1 MAKLYFP
8 KVGQTRLEGIR
19 EMARDQGVRGL
30 WFATMAKL
38 GYRRVLM
45 REYVLAE
52 GIAEVT
58 PGVPVVIEQL
68 QRDQVDEF
76 NAFRA
81 PADPQSAAQRLA
93 SGHRCFVARY
103 EGTIVCSGWVATGH
117 AWSEYLSAT
126 ISIAPDDFYMYGVYT
141 RPEFR
146 GKGIAEALRAET
158 CRFYR
163 SQGFRRV
170 VTYVVPENRR
180 ALSRLGFHTIGIVG
194 CIRIGSFRR
203 DFVRMRSR

>member
-8 KVGQTRLEGIR
+8 TVGQTRLEGIR

-58 PGVPVVIEQL
+58 PGVPVVIEPL

-93 SGHRCFVARY
+93 GGHRCFVARY
-103 EGTIVCSGWVATGH
+103 DATIVCSGRRSTGH
-117 AWSEYLSAT
+117 SRWECLSASSCT
-126 ISIAPDDFYMYGVYT
+126 SSSRRNG
-141 RPEFR
+141 RPWVS
-146 GKGIAEALRAET
+146 L
-158 CRFYR
+158 
-163 SQGFRRV
+163 
-170 VTYVVPENRR
+170 
-180 ALSRLGFHTIGIVG
+180 
-194 CIRIGSFRR
+194 
-203 DFVRMRSR
+203 